1 MKQRPSGA
9 QAPSPAFGRGF
20 RKVVSRK
27 SFARSRGHLHPTAR
41 SASGTPAAALLGFLK
56 GLPGIFDRA
65 RAKRV
70 ERTPPKRLK
79 SGAKREPAARP
90 TRAPSRLHQARKDD
104 CESDARWRCGAKRQ
118 KQKKKARLTVPYQ
131 DFSIAYFDC
140 PARGSGATLIAA
152 IFLGVDIYP
161 LTAFLSAALTTTSNR
176 LRSRPV

>member
-56 GLPGIFDRA
+56 GLQGIFDRA

-90 TRAPSRLHQARKDD
+90 TCAPSRLHQAQKDD
-104 CESDARWRCGAKRQ
+104 CESDAHWRCGAKRQ
-118 KQKKKARLTVPYQ
+118 KKKARRNRAFQ
-131 DFSIAYFDC
+131 DFSIAYLDC
-140 PARGSGATLIAA
+140 PARGSGATLFAA
-152 IFLGVDIYP
+152 IFLGVDMYP
-161 LTAFLSAALTTTSNR
+161 LTAFLSAAFTTTLNK
-176 LRSRPV
+176 LRARPV